1 MLQCRSAETE
11 LIGTAGHV
19 FAPGMG
25 VEQGYMDSFQDL
37 KCTSTLIFSMDRH
50 TYLVKPKFHI
60 CPN

>member
-19 FAPGMG
+19 FALGMG

-37 KCTSTLIFSMDRH
+37 KSTSTLIKYFSF
-50 TYLVKPKFHI
+50 KKFLSLKE
-60 CPN
+60 